1 LRRGPRP
8 ITYRFVIDR
17 LLRYVL
23 IFPLGVESLWTF
35 FCHIFIPEQAVAA
48 IGWQTSP
55 FQLKSVSPISVLALQ
70 DLVLLLI
77 SPRSKPA
84 SAKIDEASPAA
95 ARDGDVTAA
104 APGPRIEDELEK
116 ARQSLRE
123 SLKTGPEPEILP
135 PLERKPLRMSSPLRE
150 GAADAS
156 DA

>member
-1 LRRGPRP
+1 
-8 ITYRFVIDR
+8 
-17 LLRYVL
+17 
-23 IFPLGVESLWTF
+23 
-35 FCHIFIPEQAVAA
+35 
-48 IGWQTSP
+48 
-55 FQLKSVSPISVLALQ
+55 
-70 DLVLLLI
+70 VLLLI

-150 GAADAS
+150 GAADVS